1 MIKTKQRLS
10 RFMLTLFTVLVMFC
24 AVSCDKQKENEEDI
38 SSIQDAVTSIVNVAA
53 KPGVGVG
60 RVMNKAA
67 EPNGIIICIDPGH
80 GFIDGGAGEGILPD
94 GILEK
99 DINLSI
105 ANKLSEDLI
114 QLGYT
119 TILTHDGVNLPDA
132 AIYDQIFNANE
143 RAAYANSIT
152 MDYFISIHVNS
163 AQNSDAEGA
172 RIYYY
177 DNSIK
182 VNPIGGTVAELMGKA
197 IEENMPEDLDP
208 IIVDQSEDPK
218 NSYAVCRD
226 IKYPSSLVEIGFCT
240 NENDAEKMIR
250 DDWQERF
257 AQSLANGI
265 NEYFTKYAK

>member
-1 MIKTKQRLS
+1 MIKTKKRLS
-10 RFMLTLFTVLVMFC
+10 RFMLTALSVLLMC
-24 AVSCDKQKENEEDI
+24 HAVSCDKQEDDEDNI
-38 SSIQDAVTSIVNVAA
+38 SAPQDSVTVTSFLAT
-53 KPGVGVG
+53 PGVGVG
-60 RVMNKAA
+60 RVVHEAE

-80 GFIDGGAGEGILPD
+80 GFVDGGAGDGILPD

-105 ANKLSEDLI
+105 ANKLSEDLTM
-114 QLGYT
+114 LGYT

-163 AQNSDAEGA
+163 AQSSDAEGS

-182 VNPIGGTVAELMGKA
+182 VNPIGGVIAELMGKA

-208 IIVDQSEDPK
+208 IVIDQSEDPY
-218 NSYAVCRD
+218 NSFALCRD
-226 IKYPSSLVEIGFCT
+226 VKYPSALVEVGFCT
-240 NENDAEKMIR
+240 NENDAEKMVNES
-250 DDWQERF
+250 WQERF

>member
-1 MIKTKQRLS
+1 MMMPL
-10 RFMLTLFTVLVMFC
+10 VLLLLC
-24 AVSCDKQKENEEDI
+24 QATSCGGGDDKEEENKNNTEQNATAVSVI
-38 SSIQDAVTSIVNVAA
+38 PAR
-53 KPGVGVG
+53 PGVGLG
-60 RVMNKAA
+60 RVMPEVA

-80 GFIDGGAGEGILPD
+80 GFMDGGAGDGILPD

-105 ANKLSEDLI
+105 ANKLSEDLTI
-114 QLGYT
+114 LGYT
-119 TILTHDGVNLPDA
+119 TLLTHDGVNLPQA
-132 AIYDQIFNANE
+132 AVYDQIFNANE

-163 AQNSDAEGA
+163 SENTSAEGS

-182 VNPIGGTVAELMGKA
+182 VNKVSGTIAELMGKN
-197 IEENMPEDLDP
+197 IEENMPDDQDP
-208 IIVDQSEDPK
+208 MIVDQSLDPN
-218 NSYAVCRD
+218 NSFALCREV
-226 IKYPSSLVEIGFCT
+226 KYPSSLVEIGFCT

-250 DDWQERF
+250 DDWQEQF

-265 NEYFTKYAK
+265 NEYFTEYAE